1 MDSHGIVIVLLPF
14 LAYTET
20 SVTSE
25 CFNNKTGVN
34 GCCQDYRNV
43 SGKCEA
49 CIGSWGTE
57 CRKTVHLV
65 IMDLDVVIGAIVVI
79 GRHAIPKKDVSGHS
93 RSFLT
98 YMKML
103 TAPLSTTPDLDLDD
117 STNTEASLLVASG
130 LLILLLLCVLLI
142 GYKKMKKQS
151 EPIQRCAGQKV
162 IYDDLNVSRI
172 VDNGGEYDIPACI
185 DNSNKTD

>member
-49 CIGSWGTE
+49 CIGSWGVE
-57 CRKTVHLV
+57 CRNNCTPFFYGFGCRQRCNCSNRQTCDPKEGC
-65 IMDLDVVIGAIVVI
+65 IG
-79 GRHAIPKKDVSGHS
+79 
-93 RSFLT
+93 SF
-98 YMKML
+98 K
-103 TAPLSTTPDLDLDD
+103 APLSTTPDLDLDD